1 MAFKIWNGKAEGVD
15 FAPYS
20 MVLQL
25 DMIHAFHTKE
35 RVEELKQRLL
45 QNMVGDMWHES
56 YDITYLMIGFLE
68 FHASFDTVTFIPHA
82 KRQRSLSLRTF
93 HTKRKK

>member
-1 MAFKIWNGKAEGVD
+1 VD

-25 DMIHAFHTKE
+25 DMIHALHTKE

-45 QNMVGDMWHES
+45 QNMVGGM
-56 YDITYLMIGFLE
+56 
-68 FHASFDTVTFIPHA
+68 
-82 KRQRSLSLRTF
+82 
-93 HTKRKK
+93 